1 MTNDEIR
8 ELIRL
13 ATETGV
19 AELEVQRG
27 ENRVRIR
34 NSFGAETSF
43 VVPQTAAP
51 VTSSAAPPKAET
63 PAGEEKTAL

>member
-8 ELIRL
+8 ELIRI

-34 NSFGAETSF
+34 TSFGLS
-43 VVPQTAAP
+43 PGLAAA
-51 VTSSAAPPKAET
+51 ST
-63 PAGEEKTAL
+63 PAS